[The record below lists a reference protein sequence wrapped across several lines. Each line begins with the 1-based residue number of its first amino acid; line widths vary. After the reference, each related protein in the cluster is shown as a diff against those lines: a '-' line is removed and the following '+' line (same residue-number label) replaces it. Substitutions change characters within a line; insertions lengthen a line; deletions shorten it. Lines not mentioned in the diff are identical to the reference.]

1 MTEKFSSI
9 AKTLLRQLAVVLV
22 FVSLATAGYAQ
33 TRTVTGVVTDSNG
46 PVLAATVIVVGT
58 QIGVSTDIDGR
69 FSINVPADAK
79 QLRVS
84 YIGYEDVVVDLTA
97 ARTAYDVTFKESAI
111 SMEDVVVIG
120 YGVQKRSDVT
130 GAVSSVNSA
139 VLEAM
144 PVSSA
149 AEAITGRM
157 AGVTV
162 TTSEGGPDAEIKVRV
177 RGGGSITQDN
187 SPLFI
192 VDGFPVGSIN
202 DIAPGDIQSI
212 DVLKDASAT
221 AIYGAR
227 GANGVVIV
235 TTKSGKEGKTT
246 VSLNTYF
253 GWKELAEEL
262 DVLNSYE
269 YVLSQYELANYKSST
284 LNNDSSFEKFYGSFG
299 DLELYKNKET
309 INWQDRI
316 FGRTA
321 FTQNYNASITGG
333 QDKIQYNVGLTHMDD
348 ESIMIGS
355 GFMRNN
361 INAKLKGEIVKGL
374 TFDVTARYSH
384 TSVTGAGTSTEGGS
398 SVARLKHAIRY
409 MPTMGLADMVA
420 SGDEYLE
427 EMLASNAS
435 AFLNPYDM
443 TVDEYK
449 KEVRRQQTYNAALN
463 WKIIDGLTL
472 RSEWGIETQDRN
484 RDQYYGLSTSTAR
497 NNNLAPVARK
507 YDLSSSRWREA
518 TTLTYSKEFNKK
530 HDLTLLV
537 GQEITSYNYK
547 TTTIE
552 ARYFPKSTSRKVA
565 LANMALGEAQP
576 IDTFESADENMSSF
590 FGRVNYSFDDRYIL
604 TASLRADG
612 SSKFASGN
620 QWGYFPSAALAWRIS
635 QEDWMQGAQDW
646 LSNLK
651 LRLSYGASG
660 NNRIGN
666 DLYRYIYGTS
676 TPSKPYGING
686 EQQVIM
692 KPSSALPN
700 PELKW
705 ETTVTRNIG
714 LDYGFFNNRL
724 SGTIDLYWNTTKDL
738 LINASIPSSSGFSSQ
753 YQNIGETSN
762 KGIEFV
768 MDAVL
773 VDKKN
778 FKLNLNF
785 NAAWNTN
792 RVDELGVAKQMLQGS
807 GWVKQI
813 SDVGDYLVEVG
824 KPIGQIYGYRS
835 DGFYTVDDFD
845 YSYNA
850 STGTGTWTLKE
861 GIVDCTSVYGGAA
874 IPGAMKLRD
883 LNGDGKVDADN
894 DREVI
899 GDTQAVLTGGFNL
912 SMQFYGFDLA
922 AYFNYSIGND
932 VYNANKLEFTATYDT
947 RKYGN
952 LLGIM
957 RDRFTYIDPETGANL
972 LNDYDA
978 LKAQNAN
985 ATIWTPVNITKGV
998 LTDWAVEDGSYLRLS
1013 NVTLGYTLP
1022 KEWTRKIG
1030 MQRFRVYVTGTNL
1043 FCWTNY
1049 SGYDPEVDTR
1059 RSTPLTP
1066 GVDYSAFPRA
1076 RQIVVGANITF

>member
-69 FSINVPADAK
+69 FSINVPANAK

-309 INWQDRI
+309 ISWQDRI

-443 TVDEYK
+443 TIDEYK

-472 RSEWGIETQDRN
+472 RSEWGVETQDRN

-565 LANMALGEAQP
+565 LANMSLGEAQP

-612 SSKFASGN
+612 SSKFASDN

>member
-69 FSINVPADAK
+69 FSINVPANAK

-309 INWQDRI
+309 ISWQDRI

-443 TVDEYK
+443 TIDEYK

-472 RSEWGIETQDRN
+472 RSEWGVETQDRN

-565 LANMALGEAQP
+565 LANMSLGEAQP

>member
-9 AKTLLRQLAVVLV
+9 TKALLRTVAAVLV
-22 FVSLATAGYAQ
+22 LVSLTTAGYAQ
-33 TRTVTGVVTDSNG
+33 TRTVTGVVTDANG
-46 PVLAATVIVVGT
+46 PVLAATVVVVGT
-58 QIGVSTDIDGR
+58 QIGVSTDYDGR
-69 FSINVPADAK
+69 YSIQVPANAK
-79 QLRVS
+79 QLQVS
-84 YIGYEDVVVDLTA
+84 YIGYDDAVIDLIA
-97 ARTAYDVTFKESAI
+97 SRTVYDVTLQESAI

-130 GAVSSVNSA
+130 GAVSSVNA
-139 VLEAM
+139 EVLEAM

-157 AGVTV
+157 AGVSV

-246 VSLNTYF
+246 VNLNTYF
-253 GWKELAEEL
+253 GWKQLAEEL

-269 YVLSQYELANYKSST
+269 YVMSQYELANYKAST
-284 LNNDSSFEKFYGSFG
+284 PNYDSSFEKFYGSFG
-299 DLELYKNKET
+299 DLELYKNKPT
-309 INWQDRI
+309 NNWQDQI

-333 QDKIQYNVGLTHMDD
+333 QEKIQYNVGLTHMDD

-361 INAKLKGEIVKGL
+361 INAKLKGEIAKGL

-398 SVARLKHAIRY
+398 SVARLKHAVRY

-463 WKIIDGLTL
+463 WKIIKGLTL

-507 YDLSSSRWREA
+507 YDMSSSRWREA

-530 HDLTLLV
+530 HDLTVLL

-565 LANMALGEAQP
+565 LSNMALGEAQP
-576 IDTFESADENMSSF
+576 IDTFVSADENMASF

-620 QWGYFPSAALAWRIS
+620 QWGYFPSAAVAWRIT
-635 QEDWMQGAQDW
+635 EEKWMEGAQDW

-660 NNRIGN
+660 NNRISN
-666 DLYRYIYGTS
+666 DLYRYVYGTS

-700 PELKW
+700 PELQW

-724 SGTIDLYWNTTKDL
+724 SGTIDLYWNTTQDL

-768 MDAVL
+768 LDAVI

-778 FKLNLNF
+778 FKLNFNF
-785 NAAWNTN
+785 NTAWNTN
-792 RVDELGVAKQMLQGS
+792 KVDELGVAQQMLQGS

-835 DGFYTVDDFD
+835 DGFYTIDDFD
-845 YSYNA
+845 YAYNA
-850 STGTGTWTLKE
+850 ETGKGTWTLKE
-861 GIVDCTSVYGGAA
+861 GVVDCTSVYGGAA
-874 IPGAMKLRD
+874 IPGAMKIRD

-912 SMQFYGFDLA
+912 SMQLYGFDLA
-922 AYFNYSIGND
+922 AYFNYSLGND
-932 VYNANKLEFTATYDT
+932 VYNANKLEFTSTYDT

-957 RDRFTYIDPETGANL
+957 RNRFTYIDPETGVSL
-972 LNDYDA
+972 MNDYEG
-978 LKAQNAN
+978 LKALNAN

-1022 KEWTRKIG
+1022 QKWTKKIG